1 MDYADYKKQI
11 YVMAGYTVGTDG
23 SVASYDANYETILP
37 ELISYAELR
46 IQRDLDFLSTQAVD
60 TSLTFTISN
69 NVLSIPQSSFIT
81 LQTLEAVAAGGSST
95 PLLPTTKE
103 YIQNVYGGNS
113 TTGTP
118 RYFAM
123 YGSNTTTAGDNPT
136 FMTVLVGPSPDAAYT
151 ARLTGTVRFAPLS
164 ANNTTTFIS
173 TYLPDLF
180 IMAGMIYMSAY
191 QRNFGRISDDPNMA
205 QTYEGQYQA
214 LLKGAGMEEF
224 RKKFQ
229 ASAWSSLMPSPVA
242 SPTR

>member
-1 MDYADYKKQI
+1 MDYAEYKKQI
-11 YVMAGYTVGTDG
+11 YVMAGYTVDSNG
-23 SVASYDANYETILP
+23 SIASYDPNYEAILP

-60 TSLTFTISN
+60 TSLTFTIGN
-69 NVLSIPQSSFIT
+69 NVLSIPQSNFIV
-81 LQTLEAVAAGGSST
+81 LQTIEAITAGGTST
-95 PLLPTTKE
+95 TLLPTTKE
-103 YIQNVYGGNS
+103 YIQNVFGGNS
-113 TTGTP
+113 TQGLP
-118 RYFAM
+118 VVFAP
-123 YGSNTTTAGDNPT
+123 YGSNTTTSGNSPT
-136 FMTVLVGPSPDAAYT
+136 SQTIIVGPAPNLAYT
-151 ARLTGTVRFAPLS
+151 VRLTGTVRFAPLS
-164 ANNTTTFIS
+164 ANNTDTFIS

-229 ASAWSSLMPSPVA
+229 ASAWSSITPSPVA
-242 SPTR
+242 TPTR

>member
-1 MDYADYKKQI
+1 MDYTDYKKQI

-37 ELISYAELR
+37 EMISYAELR

-60 TSLTFTISN
+60 TSITFTIGN

-81 LQTLEAVAAGGSST
+81 LQTLEALAVSGAST
-95 PLLPTTKE
+95 PLLPSTKE
-103 YIQNVYGGNS
+103 FIQNVYSGNS
-113 TTGTP
+113 TNGTP

-123 YGSNTTTAGDNPT
+123 YGSDTTTSGDNPT
-136 FMTVLVGPSPDAAYT
+136 YMTVLVGPPPDAAYT
-151 ARLTGTVRFAPLS
+151 ARLTGTVRFLPLS
-164 ANNTTTFIS
+164 ANNTNTFIS

-180 IMAGMIYMSAY
+180 IMASMIYMSAY

-205 QTYEGQYQA
+205 QTYESQYQA

-229 ASAWSSLMPSPVA
+229 ASAWSSLTPSPVA